1 MEDEPVTASDYFHRG
16 VDLLAKGE
24 YSEALECLNTAISR
38 NYYGADIA
46 LVKGEVLYELGRY
59 DEALEWFDRIS
70 QLDGSMVQEATL
82 WRGRTFF
89 EMGQFGRALSALNRV
104 IATAAAPADA
114 YFFKGMVLVERGDPL
129 KALDALAEAKAL
141 VGDSSDRLCDL
152 LFWEGRALRVMR
164 RLEEAVAAF
173 EKTLSIEP
181 DYLEAYSELGELY
194 RTQGRL
200 EQACEA
206 YRRGLRQYPNDPEMC
221 TAYGNALRDLGRL
234 TESLEWHNKAVSA
247 TGNSPSVTR
256 YNRAVTF
263 ERMSRWDEALADYA
277 EVLAHD
283 TNDVEI
289 HIRRLDIFS
298 RLDRFEEAYAE
309 WERVPEASQKQA
321 EAEDKYA
328 RLLNRH
334 ARSLEAAGR
343 VADAVPLYRKLLE
356 LHPDLLELDNP
367 GKQFGSTAD
376 RHARLNA
383 GLGTL
388 GPDHPD
394 AALLPLL
401 RAALLPATARKGQ
414 VELLLKAAAGGPF
427 PEVAH
432 VLRAK
437 WLMRS
442 DSNFEKALAE
452 VNAALAIRKD
462 YVDALW
468 IRVELLRNAVGDAP
482 AAIETYNE
490 MLKLQPGNPTV
501 LHDLGTLYFQE
512 GEPFSALLCFRAMQ
526 DMLPGDVD
534 LQVEIAGCYLELG
547 RIGEAVEELRRL
559 AQQVDSDLDLRF
571 LLIEALLTAGEETEA
586 ADMLAEVEQLNGGLD
601 PSVTDSCAELRG
613 ALLNRLGRHEQA
625 LECLKPVPADEL
637 SDLGALNLAIA
648 MQRTGDTKG
657 SRAMFQHLSTG
668 QAANSRYGLRALLEL
683 VKIEREDG
691 NFPLALEH
699 AHRAMSLDP
708 YNRVA
713 QALYVWLLRDNG
725 RIDEAESAESIG
737 AAYRELEGGRRLLF
751 TEQFAD
757 AAEELKG
764 VVRRLPQ
771 FPEAQYLYAA
781 ALCRTGQYVAAT
793 DALRRA
799 VEFDQS
805 FLQRAKA
812 DPFFEDFAFSELTA
826 GQGGTGAGDSPAPD
840 DDDPLAGLE
849 F

>member
-16 VDLLAKGE
+16 VDLLAKGDFA
-24 YSEALECLNTAISR
+24 EALECLNTAISR

-46 LVKGEVLYELGRY
+46 LIKGEVLYELGRFE
-59 DEALEWFDRIS
+59 EALEWFDRAS

-104 IATAAAPADA
+104 IAGAAAPADA

-141 VGDSSDRLCDL
+141 VGDSSERLCDL

-173 EKTLSIEP
+173 EKTLSMEP
-181 DYLEAYSELGELY
+181 GYLEAYSELGELY
-194 RTQGRL
+194 RSQGRL

-206 YRRGLRQYPNDPEMC
+206 YRRGLRQYPDDPEMC

-234 TESLEWHNKAVSA
+234 TESLEWHNKAVAA

-263 ERMSRWDEALADYA
+263 ERMGKWDEALADYA

-283 TNDVEI
+283 SNDTEI

-298 RLDRFEEAYAE
+298 RLDRFKEAYAE
-309 WERVPEASQKQA
+309 WAKVPEEARRQPD
-321 EAEDKYA
+321 AEDKFA

-334 ARSLEAAGR
+334 ARSLEALER
-343 VADAVPLYRKLLE
+343 VADALPLYRKLLE
-356 LHPDLLELDNP
+356 MHPDLLELDNP

-376 RHARLNA
+376 RHARLAA
-383 GLGTL
+383 GLNAV
-388 GPDHPD
+388 PADHPE

-401 RAALLPATARKGQ
+401 KASVLPATARKSQ
-414 VELLLKAAAGGPF
+414 AESLLKAAAAGPF
-427 PEVAH
+427 PEVAR

-442 DSNFEKALAE
+442 DGNHQKALAE
-452 VNAALAIRKD
+452 VEAALEVRKD

-468 IRVELLRNAVGDAP
+468 LRVDIQRNAAGDAP
-482 AAIETYNE
+482 AAIATYNE
-490 MLKLQPGNPTV
+490 MLKLQPGDPTV

-547 RIGEAVEELRRL
+547 RTGEAVEELRRL
-559 AQQVDSDLDLRF
+559 AQQVDSDLDVRF
-571 LLIEALLTAGEETEA
+571 MLIEALLGSGEDTEA
-586 ADMLAEVEQLNGGLD
+586 ADLLAEVEQLNAGLD
-601 PSVTDSCAELRG
+601 PSVSDTCAELR
-613 ALLNRLGRHEQA
+613 ATLLNRQGRHAQA
-625 LECLKPVPADEL
+625 IECLRTIPGAEY
-637 SDLGALNLAIA
+637 SDTGMFACGVACA
-648 MQRTGDTKG
+648 RTGQTAEARG
-657 SRAMFQHLSTG
+657 FFTLIATG
-668 QAANSRYGLRALLEL
+668 DSANSRMGFRATLEL
-683 VKIEREDG
+683 VKIERDAG
-691 NFPLALEH
+691 DFPQALVH
-699 AHRAMSLDP
+699 AKSAMYQDP

-725 RIDEAESAESIG
+725 LADEAEAAEG
-737 AAYRELEGGRRLLF
+737 VCAAYRELEGGRRLLY

-757 AAEELKG
+757 AAEELRG
-764 VVRRLPQ
+764 VVKRLPQ
-771 FPEAQYLYAA
+771 FPEAQYLFAA

-812 DPFFEDFAFSELTA
+812 DPFFEDFAFSELT
-826 GQGGTGAGDSPAPD
+826 SPAESPD
-840 DDDPLAGLE
+840 GKPSEDDDGDDPLAGLE